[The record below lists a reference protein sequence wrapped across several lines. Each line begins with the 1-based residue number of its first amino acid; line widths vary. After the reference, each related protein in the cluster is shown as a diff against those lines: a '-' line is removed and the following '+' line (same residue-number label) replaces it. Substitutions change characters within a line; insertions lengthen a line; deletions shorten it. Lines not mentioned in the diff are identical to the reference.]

1 MLMGN
6 MFGLVLCLSFTG
18 ALLAFLHY
26 NWAPARVFMG
36 DTGSLMIGMTCAIC
50 TLIFIRENSM
60 MPTNAPFYF
69 KGYVAAG
76 VTFVAYPLYDT
87 LRVFIIRIREHRSP
101 FSPDTQHTH
110 HYLLRLGY
118 SHSKVTTIILI
129 VNFANMVVFWV
140 LSYFIHS
147 YYVVPIILLAAFLGA
162 KYLRIVENR
171 NRLIEIEQGNK
182 LKQVK

>member
-1 MLMGN
+1 
-6 MFGLVLCLSFTG
+6 
-18 ALLAFLHY
+18 
-26 NWAPARVFMG
+26 MG

-50 TLIFIRENSM
+50 TLIFIQENSL
-60 MPTNAPFYF
+60 MPANDPLCF

-101 FSPDTQHTH
+101 FSADTQHTH

-129 VNFANMVVFWV
+129 VNFAGMIVFWI

-147 YYVVPIILLAAFLGA
+147 YYVVPIILLTAFLGA
-162 KYLRIVENR
+162 KYLQRVENR
-171 NRLIEIEQGNK
+171 NRLVEIEQGNPP
-182 LKQVK
+182 KQAQ